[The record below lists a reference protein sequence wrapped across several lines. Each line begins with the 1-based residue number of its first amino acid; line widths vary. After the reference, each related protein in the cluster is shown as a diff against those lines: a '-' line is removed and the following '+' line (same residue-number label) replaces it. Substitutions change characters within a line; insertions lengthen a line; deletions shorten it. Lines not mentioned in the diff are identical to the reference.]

1 MPAALAGPLNRV
13 KTLLSTISL
22 GQKIVI
28 GLLLAGLV
36 LGGVFFTKWI
46 TAPTMAP
53 LFSNLAST
61 DASAIVDQLNTD
73 GVPYQLADGGATIMV
88 AQDKVNS
95 ERLAMSGK
103 GLPASNETG
112 YALLDQQG
120 ITTSEFQQQVSYQ
133 RALEGELANT
143 LKALDGVNSA
153 VVHIALP
160 KEQVF
165 ATDQGKPTA
174 SVLLDLAPGK
184 SLSGEQVQAVTHLV
198 SSSIEKMDPTDVTV
212 ADSTGAV
219 LSAAGEGISSA
230 VGDAQSQQE
239 QEFEAR
245 LAANAQQI
253 LDRVAGAGNA
263 VVSVRADLDFSKR
276 DTTSESFSYTPNTPA
291 LSETNTKENYAG
303 TGSAVGGVLGAEGTT
318 ANGGGNSTY
327 GKESTTSNNAVG
339 KTTET
344 VQGAPGA
351 INRLTVSVVMN
362 DAQAAALNQNTIQ
375 NLVGNAVG
383 LNTTRGDAIT
393 VASMPFDQ
401 TAAQQAKADLAAAAA
416 AAKSQQMWSM
426 IRTGGIVAGILVL
439 VLIVW
444 LRNRRRRDE
453 DYEELELDDDPEL
466 DRIQVQSI
474 RDPELDDAE
483 ARMELAKREKVR
495 GEIAEMVSDRPD
507 EVATMLRGWFADAK

>member
-13 KTLLSTISL
+13 KTLLSTISV

-73 GVPYQLADGGATIMV
+73 GVPYELADGGATIMV

-103 GLPASNETG
+103 GLPASNDTG

-160 KEQVF
+160 KEEVF

-174 SVLLDLAPGK
+174 SVLLDLAPGTT
-184 SLSGEQVQAVTHLV
+184 LSGEQVQAVTHLV
-198 SSSIEKMDPTDVTV
+198 SSSIEKMDPADVTV

-219 LSAAGEGISSA
+219 LSAAGEGVSSA

-276 DTTSESFSYTPNTPA
+276 DTTSESYNYTPNTPA
-291 LSETNTKENYAG
+291 LSETTSKENYAG
-303 TGSAVGGVLGAEGTT
+303 AGSAVGGVLGAEGTT
-318 ANGGGNSTY
+318 NGGGNSTY

-362 DAQAAALNQNTIQ
+362 DAQAGTLNQNTIQ

-383 LNTTRGDAIT
+383 LDTTRGDAIA
-393 VASMPFDQ
+393 VASMAFDQ

-416 AAKSQQMWSM
+416 AEKSRQMWSM

-453 DYEELELDDDPEL
+453 DYEELELEDDPEL